1 MSKLSKQLVTLAR
14 QGGGGFKTIADRSKI
29 ASRVAERI
37 AKLNIQIR
45 DVKHIKTNHIELY
58 VKSRQAEGIS
68 KRTMQNEMAAIRNML
83 TVAGRKKLADPGHE
97 KLSNSALGLADAS
110 RDGTK
115 VAISSER
122 YLAAFAYSDKQNVG
136 VAAAMQVARCFGL
149 RTEEAVQSVKSLKT
163 WQRALSR
170 GDDRVRIVFGT
181 KGGRPRDTTVIDRDK
196 MLSAVNHALKVA
208 AEQNG

>member
-1 MSKLSKQLVTLAR
+1 MPT
-14 QGGGGFKTIADRSKI
+14 T
-29 ASRVAERI
+29 
-37 AKLNIQIR
+37 
-45 DVKHIKTNHIELY
+45 
-58 VKSRQAEGIS
+58 
-68 KRTMQNEMAAIRNML
+68 
-83 TVAGRKKLADPGHE
+83 GHE

-163 WQRALSR
+163 ATCIIAW
-170 GDDRVRIVFGT
+170 
-181 KGGRPRDTTVIDRDK
+181 
-196 MLSAVNHALKVA
+196 
-208 AEQNG
+208 